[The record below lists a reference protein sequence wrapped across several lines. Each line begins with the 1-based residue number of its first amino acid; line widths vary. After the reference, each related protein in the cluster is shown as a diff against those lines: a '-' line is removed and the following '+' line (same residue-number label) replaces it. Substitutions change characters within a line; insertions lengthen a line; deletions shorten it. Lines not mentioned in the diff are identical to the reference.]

1 MLSQMKKPSPPIP
14 ASVRK
19 VEAFVDEGGSV
30 PSEKLEKQSDSNEVR
45 GYMLR
50 MPNTLLQE
58 LTQLRDRRKAEQ
70 KAKGGRVK
78 ELLSVHSLILEAV
91 EDLLKKEKKRNTK
104 DAIKK
109 DILNSIKK

>member
-1 MLSQMKKPSPPIP
+1 MKKPSPPVP

-19 VEAFVDEGGSV
+19 VAAFVAEGGSV
-30 PSEKLEKQSDSNEVR
+30 PSQQPAKPVATKPIS

-50 MPNTLLQE
+50 LPTSLLAE
-58 LTQLRDRRKAEQ
+58 LTELRDQRKATQ

-91 EDLLKKEKKRNTK
+91 EDLLKKAKRRVAK
-104 DAIKK
+104 DATEADTIG
-109 DILNSIKK
+109 DTLQ

>member
-1 MLSQMKKPSPPIP
+1 MKKPSPPIP
-14 ASVRK
+14 TSVRK
-19 VEAFVDEGGSV
+19 IEAFVDEGGSV

-58 LTQLRDRRKAEQ
+58 LTQLRDQRKAEQ

-109 DILNSIKK
+109 DTLNSIKK

>member
-1 MLSQMKKPSPPIP
+1 MKKPSPPIP

-19 VEAFVDEGGSV
+19 VEAFVDQGGSV
-30 PSEKLEKQSDSNEVR
+30 PSQQPEKLITDKEIS

-50 MPNTLLQE
+50 MPTPLLKE
-58 LTQLRDRRKAEQ
+58 LTELRDQRKAAQ

-91 EDLLKKEKKRNTK
+91 EDLLKKEKKRLSK
-104 DAIKK
+104 DAIKPTTSK
-109 DILNSIKK
+109 DTSN

>member
-1 MLSQMKKPSPPIP
+1 MKKPSPPIP

-19 VEAFVDEGGSV
+19 VEAFVDQGGSV
-30 PSEKLEKQSDSNEVR
+30 PSQPLEKSTADKDVS

-50 MPNTLLQE
+50 MPTPLLKE
-58 LTQLRDRRKAEQ
+58 LTELRDRRKAEQ

-91 EDLLKKEKKRNTK
+91 EDLLKKEKRKATK
-104 DAIKK
+104 K
-109 DILNSIKK
+109 

>member
-1 MLSQMKKPSPPIP
+1 MKKPSPPIP

-19 VEAFVDEGGSV
+19 VAAFVDEGGSV
-30 PSEKLEKQSDSNEVR
+30 PSEKPAAATKDVS

-50 MPNTLLQE
+50 MPTPLLKE
-58 LTQLRDRRKAEQ
+58 LTALRDQRKAEQ

-91 EDLLKKEKKRNTK
+91 EDLLKKEKRRSIK
-104 DAIKK
+104 DTTKK
-109 DILNSIKK
+109 DTAE